1 MTMDNK
7 NLGQFHIPA
16 SEHPKALNPRIL
28 ILNLILSALGAIIGM
43 ELIVRTGVTANTSIV
58 GALFAIILS
67 RIPLKMFKGFRSVH
81 EQNLVQTAISGA
93 TFSAANTLILPIGI
107 PVLMGQPQLMYPMLI
122 GVFLAT
128 VVDAT
133 ILWKTFDTP
142 MFPAEGAWA
151 PGVASAE
158 TIKAVV
164 NKGKKAMLLL
174 VGMGMGVV
182 GKIAGLPMDLLGVS
196 WFANFGA
203 MAALAAGSIVI
214 GVIKTNG
221 FAFAIFGHTFTLAT
235 NIFGA
240 DFVYS
245 DYAMLNYLPHGFMIG
260 AGLVALIQCILILT
274 KKEAGEADSAMSKFT
289 TSMATMKKALGGG
302 FLAYLAVALL
312 LALVMGLVTD
322 MGFVTLIIWLIFSA
336 FAALASELIVGI
348 AAMHSGW
355 FPGFATALIFLLVG
369 MLIGFPP
376 MALAVMVGFTAATGP
391 AFADMAYD
399 LKCGYMLR
407 GYGADPELEREGR
420 KQQYICEIIGFV
432 VAAIIV
438 AIMAKTYFSQGLFAP
453 SANSFVV
460 TIEAGTNAEV
470 AKALL
475 IWAIPGAILQWVG
488 GERQLGILFATGLL
502 VGNII
507 NGLTIAAGL
516 IVRFF
521 YAKTDERKETL
532 TILGAG
538 SLAGAALYSFFSSTL
553 SLGKKK

>member
-1 MTMDNK
+1 MDEKNK
-7 NLGQFHIPA
+7 FHIPA

-28 ILNLILSALGAIIGM
+28 ILNIILSAVGAIIGM

-58 GALFAIILS
+58 GALFAVILS
-67 RIPLKMFKGFRSVH
+67 RIPLSIFKGFRSVH

-93 TFSAANTLILPIGI
+93 TFAAANTLILPIGI
-107 PVLMGQPQLMYPMLI
+107 PVLMGRPELMFPMLI

-128 VVDAT
+128 IIDAT

-158 TIKAVV
+158 TIMAIV
-164 NKGKKAMLLL
+164 NKGKKAVLLL

-203 MAALAAGSIVI
+203 MAALAAGSVI
-214 GVIKTNG
+214 IGIIKTN
-221 FAFAIFGHTFTLAT
+221 AFSFSVFGHAFNFAS
-235 NIFGA
+235 NIFGEG
-240 DFVYS
+240 FN
-245 DYAMLNYLPHGFMIG
+245 YAEHTLLNYLPHGFMIG
-260 AGLVALIQCILILT
+260 AGIVALIQCIVILT
-274 KKEAGEADSAMSKFT
+274 KKEDGASDSAMSKFT
-289 TSMATMKKALGGG
+289 TSMSSMKKAMGGG
-302 FLAYLAVALL
+302 FVAYFAVAM
-312 LALVMGLVTD
+312 AIGIVMGLVTD
-322 MGFVTLIIWLIFSA
+322 MGFGMFLIWLVFTA

-355 FPGFATALIFLLVG
+355 FPGFATALVFLLVG

-376 MALAVMVGFTAATGP
+376 LALAVMVGYTAATGP
-391 AFADMAYD
+391 CFADMAYD

-407 GYGADPELEREGR
+407 GCGSDPELEREGR
-420 KQQYICEIIGFV
+420 KQQYLCEVLGFV
-432 VAAIIV
+432 VAAIVV
-438 AIMAKTYFSQGLFAP
+438 AIMANTYFAQDLFAP
-453 SANSFVV
+453 SAKSFVV
-460 TIEAGTNAEV
+460 TIEAGTNMDV

-502 VGNII
+502 VGSII
-507 NGLTIAAGL
+507 NGLTIFVAL
-516 IVRFF
+516 IIRLI
-521 YAKTDERKETL
+521 YAKDANKAETL

-553 SLGKKK
+553 GLVKKK

>member
-1 MTMDNK
+1 MDNK
-7 NLGQFHIPA
+7 NKFQIPA

-28 ILNLILSALGAIIGM
+28 ILNVILAAVGAIIGM

-58 GALFAIILS
+58 GALFAVILS
-67 RIPLKMFKGFRSVH
+67 RIPLSFFKGFRSVH
-81 EQNLVQTAISGA
+81 EQNLVQTTISGA
-93 TFSAANTLILPIGI
+93 TFAAANTLILPIGI
-107 PVLMGQPQLMYPMLI
+107 PVLMGRPELMFPMLI

-128 VVDAT
+128 IIDAT

-158 TIKAVV
+158 TIMAIV
-164 NKGKKAMLLL
+164 NKGKKAVLLL

-203 MAALAAGSIVI
+203 MAALAAGSVVI

-221 FAFAIFGHTFTLAT
+221 FGFSIFGHAFKFAS
-235 NIFGA
+235 NIFGEG
-240 DFVYS
+240 FN
-245 DYAMLNYLPHGFMIG
+245 YAEHALLNYLPHGFMIG
-260 AGLVALIQCILILT
+260 AGMVALIQCIIILT
-274 KKEAGEADSAMSKFT
+274 KKEGGNESSAMSKFT
-289 TSMATMKKALGGG
+289 TSMSSMKKAMGGG
-302 FLAYLAVALL
+302 FVAYFAVAM
-312 LALVMGLVTD
+312 AIGIVMGLVTD
-322 MGFVTLIIWLIFSA
+322 MGIGMFLVWLIFTA

-355 FPGFATALIFLLVG
+355 FPGFATALVFLLLG

-376 MALAVMVGFTAATGP
+376 LALAVMVGYTAATGP
-391 AFADMAYD
+391 CFADMAYD

-407 GYGADPELEREGR
+407 GFGSDPELEKEGR

-432 VAAIIV
+432 VATIVV
-438 AIMAKTYFSQGLFAP
+438 AIMANTYFAQDLFAP
-453 SANSFVV
+453 SAKSFVV
-460 TIEAGTNAEV
+460 TIEAGTNAQV
-470 AKALL
+470 AMALL
-475 IWAIPGAILQWVG
+475 IWAIPGAILQWIG

-502 VGNII
+502 VGSII
-507 NGLTIAAGL
+507 NGLTIFVAL
-516 IVRFF
+516 IIRLV
-521 YAKTDERKETL
+521 YAKDANKAETL

-553 SLGKKK
+553 GLVKKK

>member
-1 MTMDNK
+1 MDDKNK
-7 NLGQFHIPA
+7 FQIPA

-28 ILNLILSALGAIIGM
+28 LLNVILSAIGAIIGM

-67 RIPLKMFKGFRSVH
+67 RIPIGFLKKFRSVH

-107 PVLMGQPQLMYPMLI
+107 PVLMGRPELMYPMLI

-128 VVDAT
+128 IIDAT
-133 ILWKTFDTP
+133 ILWKTFDSP

-174 VGMGMGVV
+174 AGMAMGVV

-203 MAALAAGSIVI
+203 MAALAVGSVVI
-214 GVIKTNG
+214 GIIKTNG
-221 FAFAIFGHTFTLAT
+221 FGFAIFGHSFNLAS
-235 NIFGA
+235 NIFGEGFA
-240 DFVYS
+240 YS
-245 DYAMLNYLPHGFMIG
+245 EHTLLNYLPHGFMIG
-260 AGLVALIQCILILT
+260 AGLVALIQCILLLT
-274 KKEAGEADSAMSKFT
+274 KKESGAADSAMSKFT
-289 TSMATMKKALGGG
+289 GSMASMKKAMGGG
-302 FLAYLAVALL
+302 FVAYMAVALVIGV
-312 LALVMGLVTD
+312 VMGLITN
-322 MGFVTLIIWLIFSA
+322 MGFGMFIIWLVFTA

-355 FPGFATALIFLLVG
+355 FPGFATALVFLLLG

-376 MALAVMVGFTAATGP
+376 LALAVMVGYTAATGP
-391 AFADMAYD
+391 CFADMAYD

-407 GYGADPELEREGR
+407 GYGSDPELEKEGR
-420 KQQYICEIIGFV
+420 KQQFICEIIGFV

-438 AIMAKTYFSQGLFAP
+438 AIMAKTYFAQDLFAP
-453 SANSFVV
+453 SAKSFVV
-460 TIEAGTNAEV
+460 TIEAGTNLEV

-507 NGLTIAAGL
+507 NGLTIIVAL
-516 IVRFF
+516 IIRLL
-521 YAKTDERKETL
+521 YAKDENRAETL

-553 SLGKKK
+553 GLVKKK

>member
-1 MTMDNK
+1 
-7 NLGQFHIPA
+7 
-16 SEHPKALNPRIL
+16 
-28 ILNLILSALGAIIGM
+28 
-43 ELIVRTGVTANTSIV
+43 
-58 GALFAIILS
+58 
-67 RIPLKMFKGFRSVH
+67 
-81 EQNLVQTAISGA
+81 
-93 TFSAANTLILPIGI
+93 
-107 PVLMGQPQLMYPMLI
+107 MLI

-128 VVDAT
+128 IIDAT
-133 ILWKTFDTP
+133 ILWKTFDSP

-174 VGMGMGVV
+174 VGMAMGVV

-203 MAALAAGSIVI
+203 MAALAVGSVVI
-214 GVIKTNG
+214 GIIKTNG
-221 FAFAIFGHTFTLAT
+221 FGFAIFGHSFNLAS
-235 NIFGA
+235 NIFGEGFA
-240 DFVYS
+240 YS
-245 DYAMLNYLPHGFMIG
+245 EHTLLNYLPHGFMIG
-260 AGLVALIQCILILT
+260 AGLVALIQCILLLA
-274 KKEAGEADSAMSKFT
+274 KKESGAADSAMSKFT
-289 TSMATMKKALGGG
+289 GSMASMKKAMGGG
-302 FLAYLAVALL
+302 FVAYLAVALVIGV
-312 LALVMGLVTD
+312 VMGLITN
-322 MGFVTLIIWLIFSA
+322 MGFGMFIIWLVFTA

-355 FPGFATALIFLLVG
+355 FPGFATALIFLLLG

-376 MALAVMVGFTAATGP
+376 LALAVMVGYTAATGP
-391 AFADMAYD
+391 CFADMAYD

-407 GYGADPELEREGR
+407 GYGSDPELEKEGR
-420 KQQYICEIIGFV
+420 KQQFICEIIGFV

-438 AIMAKTYFSQGLFAP
+438 AIMAKTYFAQDLFAP
-453 SANSFVV
+453 SAKSYVV
-460 TIEAGTNAEV
+460 TIEAGTNLEV

-488 GERQLGILFATGLL
+488 GEKQLGILFATGLL

-507 NGLTIAAGL
+507 NGLTIIAAL
-516 IVRFF
+516 IIRLL
-521 YAKTDERKETL
+521 YAKDENRAETL

-553 SLGKKK
+553 GLVKKK

>member
-1 MTMDNK
+1 MDNK
-7 NLGQFHIPA
+7 NKFQIPA

-28 ILNLILSALGAIIGM
+28 ILNVILAAVGAIIGM

-58 GALFAIILS
+58 GALFAVILS
-67 RIPLKMFKGFRSVH
+67 RIPLSFFKGFRSVH
-81 EQNLVQTAISGA
+81 EQNLVQTTISGA
-93 TFSAANTLILPIGI
+93 TFAAANTLILPIGI
-107 PVLMGQPQLMYPMLI
+107 PVLMGRPELMFPMLI

-128 VVDAT
+128 IIDAT

-158 TIKAVV
+158 TIMAIV
-164 NKGKKAMLLL
+164 NKGKKAVLLL

-203 MAALAAGSIVI
+203 MAALAAGSVVI

-221 FAFAIFGHTFTLAT
+221 FGFSIFGHAFNFAS
-235 NIFGA
+235 NIFGEG
-240 DFVYS
+240 FN
-245 DYAMLNYLPHGFMIG
+245 YAEHALLNYLPHGFMIG
-260 AGLVALIQCILILT
+260 AGMVALIQCIIILT
-274 KKEAGEADSAMSKFT
+274 KKEGGNESSAMSKFT
-289 TSMATMKKALGGG
+289 TSMSSMKKAMGGG
-302 FLAYLAVALL
+302 FVAYFAVAM
-312 LALVMGLVTD
+312 AIGIVMGLVTD
-322 MGFVTLIIWLIFSA
+322 MGIGMFLVWLIFTA

-355 FPGFATALIFLLVG
+355 FPGFATALVFLLLG

-376 MALAVMVGFTAATGP
+376 LALAVMVGYTAATGP
-391 AFADMAYD
+391 CFADMAYD

-407 GYGADPELEREGR
+407 GYGSDPELEKEGR

-432 VAAIIV
+432 VAAIVV
-438 AIMAKTYFSQGLFAP
+438 AIMANTYFAQDLFAP
-453 SANSFVV
+453 SAKSFVV
-460 TIEAGTNAEV
+460 TIEAGTNAQV
-470 AKALL
+470 AMALL
-475 IWAIPGAILQWVG
+475 IWAIPGAILQWIG

-502 VGNII
+502 VGSII
-507 NGLTIAAGL
+507 NGLTIFVAL
-516 IVRFF
+516 IIRLV
-521 YAKTDERKETL
+521 YAKDANKAETL

-553 SLGKKK
+553 GLVKKK

>member
-1 MTMDNK
+1 MDDKNK
-7 NLGQFHIPA
+7 FHIPA

-28 ILNLILSALGAIIGM
+28 ILNVILSAVGAIIGM

-58 GALFAIILS
+58 GALFAVILS
-67 RIPLKMFKGFRSVH
+67 RIPLAIFKGFRSVH
-81 EQNLVQTAISGA
+81 EQNLVQTSISGA
-93 TFSAANTLILPIGI
+93 TFAAANTLILPIGI
-107 PVLMGQPQLMYPMLI
+107 PVLMGRPELMFPMLI

-128 VVDAT
+128 IIDAT

-158 TIKAVV
+158 TIMAIV
-164 NKGKKAMLLL
+164 NKGKKAVLLL

-203 MAALAAGSIVI
+203 MAALAAGSVII
-214 GVIKTNG
+214 GVIKTN
-221 FAFAIFGHTFTLAT
+221 AFSFSIFGHAFNIAT
-235 NIFGA
+235 NIFGEG
-240 DFVYS
+240 FKYS
-245 DYAMLNYLPHGFMIG
+245 DYTLLNYLPHGFMIG
-260 AGLVALIQCILILT
+260 AGMVALIQCIIILT
-274 KKEAGEADSAMSKFT
+274 KKEDGAADSAMSKFT
-289 TSMATMKKALGGG
+289 TSMSSMKKAMGGG
-302 FLAYLAVALL
+302 FVAYFAVAM
-312 LALVMGLVTD
+312 AIGIVMGLVTD
-322 MGFVTLIIWLIFSA
+322 MGIGMFLVWLVFTA

-355 FPGFATALIFLLVG
+355 FPGFATALVFLLVG

-376 MALAVMVGFTAATGP
+376 LALAVMVGYTAATGP
-391 AFADMAYD
+391 CFADMAYD

-407 GYGADPELEREGR
+407 GCGSDPELEREGR
-420 KQQYICEIIGFV
+420 KQQYICEVIGFV
-432 VAAIIV
+432 VAAIVV
-438 AIMAKTYFSQGLFAP
+438 AIMANTYFAQDLFAP
-453 SANSFVV
+453 SAKSFVV
-460 TIEAGTNAEV
+460 TIEAGTNMEV

-502 VGNII
+502 VGSVI
-507 NGLTIAAGL
+507 NGLTIFVAL
-516 IVRFF
+516 IIRLV
-521 YAKTDERKETL
+521 YAKDANKAETL

-553 SLGKKK
+553 GLVKKK

>member
-1 MTMDNK
+1 MDDKNK
-7 NLGQFHIPA
+7 FQIPA

-28 ILNLILSALGAIIGM
+28 LLNVILSAIGAIIGM

-67 RIPLKMFKGFRSVH
+67 RFPIGFLKKFRSVH

-107 PVLMGQPQLMYPMLI
+107 PVLMGRPELMYPMLI

-128 VVDAT
+128 IIDAT
-133 ILWKTFDTP
+133 ILWKTFDSP

-174 VGMGMGVV
+174 AGMAMGVV

-203 MAALAAGSIVI
+203 MAALAVGSVI
-214 GVIKTNG
+214 IGIIKTNG
-221 FAFAIFGHTFTLAT
+221 FGFAIFGHSFNLAS
-235 NIFGA
+235 NIFGEGFA
-240 DFVYS
+240 YS
-245 DYAMLNYLPHGFMIG
+245 EHTLLNYLPHGFMIG
-260 AGLVALIQCILILT
+260 AGLVALIQCILLLT
-274 KKEAGEADSAMSKFT
+274 KKESGAADSAMSKFT
-289 TSMATMKKALGGG
+289 GSMASMKKAMGGG
-302 FLAYLAVALL
+302 FVAYLAVALVIGV
-312 LALVMGLVTD
+312 VMGLITD
-322 MGFVTLIIWLIFSA
+322 MGFGMFIIWLVFTA

-355 FPGFATALIFLLVG
+355 FPGFATALVFLLLG

-376 MALAVMVGFTAATGP
+376 LALAVMVGYTAATGP
-391 AFADMAYD
+391 CFADMAYD

-407 GYGADPELEREGR
+407 GYGSDPELEKEGR
-420 KQQYICEIIGFV
+420 KQQFISEIVGFV

-438 AIMAKTYFSQGLFAP
+438 AIMAKTYFAQDLFAP
-453 SANSFVV
+453 SAKSFVV
-460 TIEAGTNAEV
+460 TIEAGTNLEV

-488 GERQLGILFATGLL
+488 GEKQLGILFATGLL

-507 NGLTIAAGL
+507 NGLTIIVAL
-516 IVRFF
+516 IIRLL
-521 YAKTDERKETL
+521 YAKDENRAETL

-553 SLGKKK
+553 GLFKKK